1 MKKRQVEPT
10 RCDWCLKDQ
19 LYKDYHDKEWGIPIH
34 DDQKWFEKITL
45 DGAQAGLSW
54 YTILVKRD
62 NYRRAYDYWDVSR
75 IAAYT
80 GKDFS
85 RLLQDRGI
93 VRNKLKIKASITNA
107 QAFLKVQEAFGSFDH
122 YIWQFTDHKIIVNYP
137 QTLAD
142 VPVTSHE
149 SDRMSQDL
157 KARGFKFVGSIIC
170 YAFMQAAG
178 MVDDHLV
185 SCWRKQKPVK

>member
-1 MKKRQVEPT
+1 MKKRQKEPI

-19 LYKDYHDKEWGIPIH
+19 LYKDYHDQEWGIPIH

-45 DGAQAGLSW
+45 DGVQAGLSW

-62 NYRRAYDYWDVSR
+62 NYRRAYDHWDVAR

-80 GKDFS
+80 DEDFS
-85 RLLQDRGI
+85 RLMQDRGI

-122 YIWQFTDHKIIVNYP
+122 YIWQFTDHKIIVNNP

-142 VPVTSHE
+142 VPVTSRE
-149 SDRMSQDL
+149 SDRMCQDL
-157 KARGFKFVGSIIC
+157 KARGFKFVGSTIC

-185 SCWRKQKPVK
+185 SCWRKQKPAK